1 MKPCQGKFRL
11 DIKGSSA
18 RGLMVTEQTPQGWGH
33 GPKQDKLKELLDNSA
48 DTWCDSQGCSV
59 QGQNRISVIP

>member
-1 MKPCQGKFRL
+1 
-11 DIKGSSA
+11 
-18 RGLMVTEQTPQGWGH
+18 MVTEQTPQGWGH